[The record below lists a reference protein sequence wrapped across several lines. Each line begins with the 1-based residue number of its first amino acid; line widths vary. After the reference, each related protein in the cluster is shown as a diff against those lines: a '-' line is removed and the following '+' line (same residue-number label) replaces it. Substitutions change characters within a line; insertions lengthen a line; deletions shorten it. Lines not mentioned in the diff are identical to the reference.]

1 MIELAALSLP
11 FMGRD
16 GEAKRSPGG
25 VRNRIASVLTNPTLA
40 AAPPVPPH
48 EGEEGSASVTAF
60 SRVWKSFRAAARPAL
75 AAGEL
80 SGKRERAPR
89 SPWSLAAMGFL
100 ARL

>member
-48 EGEEGSASVTAF
+48 EGEGE
-60 SRVWKSFRAAARPAL
+60 SR
-75 AAGEL
+75 
-80 SGKRERAPR
+80 
-89 SPWSLAAMGFL
+89 
-100 ARL
+100 